1 MTKPTSYS
9 EAVNQLKKAPRKGSF
24 LLIEFGYNLKLVL
37 PYAAGVTLMNTLEEA
52 RALEGFGD
60 DLKLTNGHK
69 QVQISPY
76 PSLEMEMLQIAEMFN
91 LTLPVVREMYEQQ
104 KQQGKTP

>member
-9 EAVNQLKKAPRKGSF
+9 EAVNQLKKTPRKGSF

-37 PYAAGVTLMNTLEEA
+37 PYAAGVTLMNALEEA

-60 DLKLTNGHK
+60 GLKLTNGQK
-69 QVQISPY
+69 QVQVSPY
-76 PSLEMEMLQIAEMFN
+76 PSLDMEMLQVAEMFN
-91 LTLPVVREMYEQQ
+91 LSLPVVQEMYEQQ
-104 KQQGKTP
+104 KQQGKVP